1 MSHYSESSPERGYN
15 GRQGDDP
22 SMIRGT
28 TNMTRFGNGFNPVN
42 ETNDQVF
49 LKSDGFEQ
57 SRYY

>member
-1 MSHYSESSPERGYN
+1 
-15 GRQGDDP
+15 
-22 SMIRGT
+22 MIRGA

-57 SRYY
+57 SRYYQNNQSRYHGNNGQAAIQPY